1 MASPQAVVISDLQ
14 GGRNGIDPPLSDQFP
29 DNQAAE
35 AVNVDLS
42 VGSIGGSRA
51 GSDSI
56 PLLGG
61 TAFTLG
67 IKSLFRWVPGGDE
80 TLAELWA
87 VDGAGLVKRL
97 RNGTN
102 WADVTLDDP
111 ITGDYDKV
119 VFVPFNGKLWLLYK
133 SAQNR
138 AHLFD
143 PTDPRGPR
151 VRRAGMVAPSTGGGI
166 GATSGFSTI
175 LNNGAAGA
183 YTGSRY
189 YRMRY
194 IQVNGT
200 VLQRRSEP
208 GGATS
213 LVVPSGAVSSLLL
226 TPIAGPGEGETH
238 YEIEVSTDARVWSV
252 LAGFAL
258 GTHVAMG
265 NAYVDTTAITTYGT
279 LAASDLSGMYTLF
292 PAARFGITD
301 NNRIILAGSF
311 LPATE
316 THESR
321 IWLSPVL
328 GSDDKGDDERWR
340 NELTVKTRI
349 DTSEKNGGSITA
361 LIGPVNGT
369 FWSTKYR
376 QLWRHAPTSDFITP
390 YLTRQLSSSIGCVS
404 HKGVVMA
411 EDPDGVEVGYFPT
424 HRGYYRIGVTGYFY
438 MGRDIEDI
446 WKGFNGYSKVNL
458 AATVPVHACYHT
470 DEAQL
475 WVWLA
480 TGSSDTPNLRLR
492 CDIKQT
498 VLQRKYGLRM
508 GWVVDTGAAASALCS
523 APFAATIDATMSIGL
538 KPFIGRSDTTIYRC
552 DSDTANTDAGTAYRS
567 YIRTKSVVPADQMTK
582 LFEVKETILVAD
594 DSAGTVYQY
603 LIGDFKTRKQAK
615 VALDPDK
622 DESIVI
628 RKFGASMQSSVGA
641 IQVELGDAVETASAW
656 VLHSLTIPIVA
667 QGTR

>member
-1 MASPQAVVISDLQ
+1 MSSPQSVVISDLQ

-35 AVNVDLS
+35 AVNVDLA
-42 VGSIGGSRA
+42 VGSIGGARA

-56 PLLGG
+56 ALLGG
-61 TAFTLG
+61 TAFSLG
-67 IKSLFRWVPGGDE
+67 FKSLFRWVPAGDE

-111 ITGDYDKV
+111 IVSDFDKV

-143 PTDPRGPR
+143 PTDPRGAR
-151 VRRAGMVAPSTGGGI
+151 VRRAGMVAPTGTGI
-166 GATSGFSTI
+166 TSA
-175 LNNGAAGA
+175 LNTGAGA
-183 YTGSRY
+183 YGGARY
-189 YRMRY
+189 YRLRY

-200 VLQRRSEP
+200 LLQRRSEA
-208 GGATS
+208 GTATA
-213 LVVPSGAVSSLLL
+213 LVTPSGAGAGILV
-226 TPIAGPGEGETH
+226 TPAAGPGEGETH
-238 YEIEVSTDARVWSV
+238 YEVEVSTDARVWSV

-258 GTHVAMG
+258 GTHVPIA
-265 NAYVDTTAITTYGT
+265 ATYTDTTAITAYST
-279 LAASDLSGMYTLF
+279 LAASDLTGMYTLF
-292 PAARFGITD
+292 PAAKYGITD

-311 LPATE
+311 LPASE
-316 THESR
+316 SHESR
-321 IWLSPVL
+321 IWMSPVL

-349 DTSEKNGGSITA
+349 DMSEKNGGSITA

-369 FWSTKYR
+369 FWSAKYR
-376 QLWRHAPTSDFITP
+376 QLWRHVPTGDLTVP
-390 YLTRQLSSSIGCVS
+390 YLTRQLSSSIGCVAN
-404 HKGVVMA
+404 KGVVMA

-438 MGRDIEDI
+438 MFRDNEDI
-446 WKGFNGYSKVNL
+446 WKGMNGYSKVNL
-458 AATVPVHACYHT
+458 AATVPIHACYHT

-480 TGSSDTPNLRLR
+480 TGTNDTPNLRLR

-498 VLQRKYGLRM
+498 ILQRKYGLRG
-508 GWVVDTGAAASALCS
+508 GWVVDTGAAASAVCS
-523 APFAATIDATMSIGL
+523 APFAATIDAAMSISL
-538 KPFIGRSDTTIYRC
+538 KPFIGRSDTALYRC
-552 DSDTANTDAGTAYRS
+552 DSDTATTDAGTAYRS

-594 DSAGTVYQY
+594 DAAGTIYQY
-603 LIGDFKTRKQAK
+603 LIGDFKNRKQSK
-615 VALDPDK
+615 MALDPDK

-641 IQVELGDAVETASAW
+641 IQVELGDAVETASSW
-656 VLHSLTIPIVA
+656 VLHSLTIPIMA
-667 QGTR
+667 QGAR